1 MTFPLVIDV
10 AGRRLHPHLV
20 FETAAYVV
28 AFALFLRQRATRGDT
43 LPNHT
48 RWTIVA
54 AAMVGGALG
63 ARLLFWFEDL
73 GLLAAR
79 WGDLSF
85 LASGKTVIGG
95 LLGGLIAVEAVKR
108 AQGITQSTGDLLAV
122 PLAAGIAIGRLGCFF
137 TGLEDQTYGVVTR
150 LPWGVDFGDG
160 VARHP
165 TQLYEVL
172 LLAAFVVA
180 LRAAPPP
187 RVAGDHFRVFLVAY
201 LVFRLGIEALKPGV
215 PLAFG
220 LTTLQWACLGGL
232 VYYGHDIRRWMAPA
246 PSEIRP

>member
-1 MTFPLVIDV
+1 MTFPFFIEV
-10 AGRRLHPHLV
+10 AGLRLHPHVV

-28 AFALFLRQRATRGDT
+28 GFALFLRHRATRGDV

-48 RWTIVA
+48 RWTIIA

-108 AQGITQSTGDLLAV
+108 AQGITQSTGDLLAL
-122 PLAAGIAIGRLGCFF
+122 PLAAGIAVGRLGCFF
-137 TGLEDQTYGVVTR
+137 TGLEDQTYGIATT

-160 VARHP
+160 VSRHP
-165 TQLYEVL
+165 TQLYEAL
-172 LLAAFVVA
+172 LLAALALV
-180 LRAAPPP
+180 LRAAPAP
-187 RVAGDHFRVFLVAY
+187 RVSGDHFKVFLVAY
-201 LVFRLGIEALKPGV
+201 LAFRLGIEAMKPGV
-215 PLAFG
+215 PLAAG
-220 LTTLQWACLGGL
+220 LTTLQWACIAGL
-232 VYYGHDIRRWMAPA
+232 VYYARDIRRWTAP
-246 PSEIRP
+246 PSLEVPS